1 MLEAVKNILISN
13 VYAAVGTDPINP
25 IGGIG
30 TFGELVNW
38 VLNLFMI
45 IGVGVVLIMLA
56 LGFVKYVTSQG
67 EKDAVESAKN
77 TLTYAVIG
85 GVGLLLIFVLRNIIL
100 DLLGVNKEDLLI
112 EGD

>member
-1 MLEAVKNILISN
+1 MLDAIKNIFITQ
-13 VYAAVGTDPINP
+13 VFAVSSSPLNPIN
-25 IGGIG
+25 GIS
-30 TFGELVNW
+30 TFGQLVNW
-38 VLNLFMI
+38 VLNIFMI

-85 GVGLLLIFVLRNIIL
+85 GVGLLLIFVLRSIIL
-100 DLLGVNKEDLLI
+100 DLLDVQNQDELMI
-112 EGD
+112 EE